1 MGGVGVRAGG
11 AVAAAWA
18 VALLLAAC
26 GGDGGEAAA
35 PATTTDDHCVGP
47 HPIHRPTTA
56 LPPWPPATAT
66 DPARDAANSRRP
78 ATYPRRGRRSPART
92 SASSTPPTC
101 RRRSTRA
108 TSRGGSTRARWP
120 RCSPANRFGWT
131 DVEIALD
138 DPHTVQV
145 TDTASQHLVSLQMR
159 QPAREGETGIWVVD
173 SGVWLG

>member
-1 MGGVGVRAGG
+1 MGGLGVRAAG
-11 AVAAAWA
+11 AVAVTWAA
-18 VALLLAAC
+18 ALLLAAC

-35 PATTTDDHCVGP
+35 PATTTTVTATTPSPSPTDDGEQ
-47 HPIHRPTTA
+47 
-56 LPPWPPATAT
+56 PPASDVPTPGTTITGENISAEH
-66 DPARDAANSRRP
+66 AADLQEEVDEGHEPWRLDQ
-78 ATYPRRGRRSPART
+78 
-92 SASSTPPTC
+92 SSV
-101 RRRSTRA
+101 A
-108 TSRGGSTRARWP
+108 AAFAGD
-120 RCSPANRFGWT
+120 RFGWT